1 MKRILHPLRVRPR
14 LITSVLAGLLAAW
27 LLPGVHN
34 VVTRSLFGWNVTVW
48 LYLALV
54 GLMMMRADHER
65 LRRIAVA
72 QAEGAG
78 TVLTTVVLAR
88 IFRQ

>member
-1 MKRILHPLRVRPR
+1 
-14 LITSVLAGLLAAW
+14 
-27 LLPGVHN
+27 
-34 VVTRSLFGWNVTVW
+34 
-48 LYLALV
+48 
-54 GLMMMRADHER
+54 MMRADHER